1 LTTGYIYIY
10 VYSYTCRSEGLLVLI
25 TTLHSCGKQPD
36 SHKNSIKR
44 TVK

>member
-1 LTTGYIYIY
+1 
-10 VYSYTCRSEGLLVLI
+10 LI